1 MSLEYNFNNKTHN
14 KSTSQTHKKS
24 IILEFSKY
32 NGSIFEMKSTDVDYI
47 EIGACDWDVMP
58 QTHSHLR
65 GIVVEPIKLYL
76 NNIPHNDNVK
86 KCNCAISD
94 KIEQGNMYY
103 IPPSI
108 IETNSIVNCF
118 RGMNKLNSYH
128 MGHQSQNLTEF
139 VEKESCE
146 VITYFT
152 LLNRYD
158 ITYVDFLK
166 IDTEGNDCTI
176 INNILDE
183 LHLYPNY
190 ILPRY
195 IYFEN
200 NGLTSLQDRNETM
213 YRLHKNGYVHVSTLD
228 DNTLMYNCT
237 THYLKQLQY
246 HNISLP
252 VDDILRDNSDNFFQD
267 VHSYMTYG
275 QIDLFKNILNI
286 NVVNDAQLSNIIW
299 TTQEIADYNKF
310 LQYSTDNPSTKL
322 INVVHGG
329 GFIFNTLLNISNL
342 NIMVKSF
349 NDYTNLRNNYKNN
362 ICLFI
367 GKYKCKE
374 MLMKNIFV
382 HREQNYKMLSSNFLM
397 LNGFLECNPQ
407 AVKTTY
413 MELCNN
419 YSIDL
424 YGYDSPLGWSDVF
437 ETTNIQ
443 DNVLSKYKF
452 MLHLKGNGYLCNSV
466 ICALMVGMPIIMSRD
481 VYINTLYYQFIPQE
495 LIILCDNN
503 NICSITSSEV
513 LSSLHYAINMSDSD
527 YLELSKKI
535 YIHGTFFREYYDF
548 ELKHLYHFMNNLSN

>member
-1 MSLEYNFNNKTHN
+1 MPIAPPNFSKFPKRATV
-14 KSTSQTHKKS
+14 
-24 IILEFSKY
+24 ILEFSKY
-32 NGSIFEMKSTDVDYI
+32 NGSTFEKTETDVDYI
-47 EIGACDWDVMP
+47 EIGACDWDIMS
-58 QTHSHLR
+58 QTHSNLR

-76 NNIPHNDNVK
+76 NKIPHNDNVK

-94 KIEQGNMYY
+94 TLEQGNMYY
-103 IPPSI
+103 IPPHI
-108 IETNSIVNCF
+108 IETNSIISHF

-128 MGHQSQNLTEF
+128 MGHESNNLTEF
-139 VEKESCE
+139 VIKESCE

-152 LLNRYD
+152 LLDRYGV
-158 ITYVDFLK
+158 TYVDFLK

-183 LHLYPNY
+183 LHLHPNY

-200 NGLTSLQDRNETM
+200 NCLTSLERRTDTIH
-213 YRLHKNGYVHVSTLD
+213 RLYQNGYVHISTID

-237 THYLKQLQY
+237 THYLKNLQQC
-246 HNISLP
+246 NISLP
-252 VDDILRDNSDNFFQD
+252 VDNILHHKSDNFFQD

-275 QIDLFKNILNI
+275 QVDLFRNILNI
-286 NVVNDAQLSNIIW
+286 SVVNDPQLSNIIW
-299 TTQEIADYNKF
+299 TTQDINDYTNF
-310 LQYSTDNPSTKL
+310 LQYSTNNPSIKL

-329 GFIFNTLLNISNL
+329 GFIFNNLLNISNL
-342 NIMVKSF
+342 NLMVKSF
-349 NDYTNLRNNYKNN
+349 TDYKHLIDNHKHN

-374 MLMKNIFV
+374 LLLNNIFV
-382 HREQNYKMLSSNFLM
+382 HREQNYKRLSSNFLM
-397 LNGFLECNPQ
+397 LNGFFNINPE
-407 AVKTTY
+407 AVKSTY
-413 MELCNN
+413 IQLSQH

-424 YGYDSPLGWSDVF
+424 YGYDSPLGWADIF
-437 ETTNIQ
+437 ENTIVHDNI
-443 DNVLSKYKF
+443 LSKYKF

-503 NICSITSSEV
+503 NINSITSSEV
-513 LSSLHYAINMSDSD
+513 IPSLEYAINMSDTD
-527 YLELSKKI
+527 YLELSKKL

-548 ELKHLYHFMNNLSN
+548 ELKHLYHFMNNLAN